1 MNGFTDFPLGWGG
14 RCKIFSMSPSARP
27 VLTHKDSHPFTG
39 VTYRQFTGT
48 ITRPAALGALGDT
61 QPLQM
66 HALVIDLNTPGI
78 SFGVTAPDAQ
88 GLTHKET
95 TLNYAKR
102 VQAQLSINANFFDKH
117 RNPTRV
123 EGHAAANGTVY
134 GTDLANYYQGTISF
148 TNTNQASLLLQ
159 GRDRN
164 LPPTLFNAV
173 TGNMVL
179 INGGQIVNQ
188 TLFDKSGL
196 FARTAMGITQDQKL
210 VLFVVDGPAAR
221 VNGVPVSSGLT
232 QVELAAV
239 LLEQFDNLNYAINLD
254 GGGSTGM
261 VMCPTPS
268 SCGYVNQ
275 PSLASA
281 QIGVYQ
287 GDRPVGNNF
296 GVFVANSQN
305 TSVAVPPPILGIL
318 AASGLAIVYQSLS
331 RQRHKRTQ

>member
-1 MNGFTDFPLGWGG
+1 MQNFLYV
-14 RCKIFSMSPSARP
+14 SSAFAVRP
-27 VLTHKDSHPFTG
+27 VLTHQDSHPFAG

-48 ITRPAALGALGDT
+48 INRPTALGALGGT
-61 QPLQM
+61 QPLRM

-232 QVELAAV
+232 QVELATV
-239 LLEQFDNLNYAINLD
+239 LVEQFGNLNYAINLD

-275 PSLASA
+275 PSLSSA

-305 TSVAVPPPILGIL
+305 TSVAVPPPILGML
-318 AASGLAIVYQSLS
+318 AAGGLAVVYRFWR
-331 RQRHKRTQ
+331 RQRHQRTQ